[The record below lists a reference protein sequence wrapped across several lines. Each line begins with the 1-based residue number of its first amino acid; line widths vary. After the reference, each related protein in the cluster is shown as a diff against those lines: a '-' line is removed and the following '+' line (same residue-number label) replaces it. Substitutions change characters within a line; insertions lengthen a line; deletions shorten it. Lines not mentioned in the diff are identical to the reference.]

1 MESKP
6 RIKVVLVETSHPGN
20 IGATARAMKT
30 MGLSELCLVR
40 PKRFPCAEATAR
52 AAGADDVLYEARVCD
67 SIEEAVA
74 DCVWVVATSARSR
87 RIRWPVFTPHEAA
100 QEALRQVGSV
110 GLLFGREHSGL
121 TNREL
126 DHCQAL
132 VQVPSNREFSSLNI
146 ACAVQIL
153 AYELYLADSTVEPE
167 RDEPTAADTVTSTDM
182 EGLYKHVE
190 EALVDIGY
198 LDPGA
203 PKLLMRRVRRLLNRA
218 RPDRA
223 ELNILRG
230 IFNAAQK
237 RCRRSPHDQ
246 GQDD

>member
-1 MESKP
+1 M
-6 RIKVVLVETSHPGN
+6 VETSHPGN
-20 IGATARAMKT
+20 IGAAARAMKT
-30 MGLSELCLVR
+30 MGLSKLCLVR
-40 PKRFPCAEATAR
+40 PKQFPCAEATAR
-52 AAGADDVLYEARVCD
+52 AAGADDILYEAQVCD

-74 DCVWVVATSARSR
+74 DCAWVVATSARSR
-87 RIRWPVFTPHEAA
+87 RIQWPVFTPREAA
-100 QEALRQVGSV
+100 YEALRQVGSV

-146 ACAVQIL
+146 ACAVQII
-153 AYELYLADSTVEPE
+153 AYELYLAESVVEISP
-167 RDEPTAADTVTSTDM
+167 DESRATEVVTSTDM
-182 EGLYKHVE
+182 EGLYTHLE
-190 EALVDIGY
+190 AALVDIGY

-237 RCRRSPHDQ
+237 RSRQPPRGQ
-246 GQDD
+246 GQDS